1 VLNLVTLLLV
11 STIYYLAG
19 SDSSQVSAGI
29 TPKAN
34 EDGKPET
41 KDNAGEKRNDRSGE
55 TSTPMAAAALEPS
68 RPIAR
73 SGLGSTFPQALLI
86 PPTLSKR
93 LHSIYMLRLFNDPFA
108 MVLLYAAVVVMM
120 AGRHHPAG
128 WIIGCGLYS

>member
-1 VLNLVTLLLV
+1 MLYLVTLLLV

-19 SDSSQVSAGI
+19 SDSSKASASV
-29 TPKAN
+29 TPEA
-34 EDGKPET
+34 DAGGKPKE
-41 KDNAGEKRNDRSGE
+41 KVNAGNKGNDKSGE
-55 TSTPMAAAALEPS
+55 ASTAVAAPEPA
-68 RPIAR
+68 PLTAY

-86 PPTLSKR
+86 PLTLSKR

-108 MVLLYAAVVVMM
+108 MVLLYAAVAVIM